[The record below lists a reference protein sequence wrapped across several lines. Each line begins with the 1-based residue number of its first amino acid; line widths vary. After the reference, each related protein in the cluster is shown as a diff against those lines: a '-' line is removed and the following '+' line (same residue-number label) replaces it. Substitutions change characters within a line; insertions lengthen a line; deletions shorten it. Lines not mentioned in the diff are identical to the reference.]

1 MSDHLR
7 NMIEALR
14 LETAKIKQRG
24 SSAQIEL
31 RGGEKIGTAEN
42 KFLYRFPLQE
52 ELKNLRDD
60 TPVRVICDRVEVE
73 GNVVSVAKGS
83 VTVAL
88 EADLGPKIALVRLIT
103 DDSFLIE
110 KLREKLEDIEK
121 ETAHFNHQLA
131 ASVIGAA
138 VPECDIKEPPPQVF
152 GDTALNEKQESA
164 VRLAFGSNTSFIWG
178 PPGTGKTKTLA
189 HIVESYYRAGHSV
202 LIVSNTNVA
211 VDTALQRIA
220 QRLETEPEFHEGTV
234 LRHGPLGKELE
245 ERYGECVNVDKIV
258 ERLGKELEVQK
269 HALQNELLKKRLE
282 AEPLKEALRRLT
294 ELKRLKSEI
303 QQREQAFRSKQS
315 HGQELQDKLRNGR
328 IELNKLEVD
337 LDRSREFGA
346 IRRFLTG
353 LNPQRI
359 ETQINALTRANKNL
373 EGALAATSRQL
384 DEQTVA
390 LERLHRDLVET
401 KAAVPD
407 YNSEA
412 QVKSLLAPIE
422 TSIAHV
428 ETKLRAIEEQLAA
441 LRQQVLNNCRIL
453 ATTVYRTYLKGQVT
467 RIFDVVIIDEASMLM
482 LPMTFFAAGLASKA
496 VVVAGDFRQLAPIV
510 ASDEPLAIE
519 WLKKDAFE
527 KTNIPSEVKRH
538 ATPTQLAVLSMQYRM
553 HPEICDC
560 VNTLFYSDRP
570 LETPNGT
577 GSDAKYFPLG
587 NSRLLF
593 VDTSELNPWSAFKLG
608 GYSRYNLLH
617 ALLIRN
623 LAASLDEELIGPA
636 GACKLGIIS
645 PFSAQTSL
653 LQALLND
660 SIPGRGAEMAAT
672 AHRFQGNERDSIIID
687 LTESVSTRLSRF
699 MKAVDDNEDGARLLN
714 VAISRARHR
723 IILVANFD
731 FLRNKAPHDG
741 KVQRLLDY
749 FEEYGKLIN
758 TTDVLNLRQEDWA
771 EGIFHVSP
779 PPEIDLSDADAQ
791 FLTEGTFYPR
801 FTEDLKSAR
810 SSILIFSPFLTTR
823 GTNRWIDLLRFAISR
838 GVRVRLVTRPPGDQG
853 GVLDEDLPE
862 TVKHIRELGIPVDY
876 RARIHEKIAIID
888 EEILWHG
895 SLNIFSQRDT
905 TESMLRLR
913 SSAACDRV
921 SGFVTS
927 PTARKQQ
934 KHICEPENPE
944 CSDCGEPMTWK
955 NGRFGIYFECDDC
968 GTKIDSWRS
977 QRTPGR
983 SPGSSS
989 SSSGSTPCPRV
1000 GCGGRLIRRK
1010 GRNGPFLGCTNF
1022 HSKNCRETRNIDSV
1036 RKP

>member
-1 MSDHLR
+1 MQDHLS

-14 LETAKIKQRG
+14 LETAKIKERG

-42 KFLYRFPLQE
+42 KFIYCFPLQE
-52 ELKNLRDD
+52 DLKNLRDD
-60 TPVRVICDRVEVE
+60 TPVRVICDRGEIE
-73 GNVVSVAKGS
+73 GNVVSVARGS

-110 KLREKLEDIEK
+110 KLREKLEEVEK
-121 ETAHFNHQLA
+121 ETAHFNHHLA

-138 VPECDIKEPPPQVF
+138 APECGIKEPALQVF
-152 GDTALNEKQESA
+152 SDAHLNEKQQRA

-189 HIVESYYRAGHSV
+189 HIVESYYRAGDSV

-220 QRLETEPEFHEGTV
+220 QRLETEPEFHEGAV

-245 ERYGECVNVDKIV
+245 ERYGERVNVDKVV

-269 HALQNELLKKRLE
+269 QALQNELLKKRLD
-282 AEPLKEALRRLT
+282 AEPLKEALERLA

-315 HGQELQDKLRNGR
+315 HGQELQDKLRDGR
-328 IELNKLEVD
+328 IESNKLEVE
-337 LDRSREFGA
+337 LERSREYGS

-359 ETQINALTRANKNL
+359 EAQINALTRANKSL
-373 EGALAATSRQL
+373 ESALAATSRQL
-384 DEQTVA
+384 DEQKVE
-390 LERLHRDLVET
+390 LERLHRSLVQT

-407 YNSEA
+407 QYSET
-412 QVKSLLAPIE
+412 QVKSLLTPIE
-422 TSIAHV
+422 KSITQLT
-428 ETKLRAIEEQLAA
+428 TKLRAIEDQLGA
-441 LRQQVLNNCRIL
+441 LREQVLNNCRIL
-453 ATTVYRTYLKGQVT
+453 ATTVYRTYLKRQVT

-510 ASDEPLAIE
+510 VSDDPLAIE

-527 KTNIPSEVKRH
+527 KTNIPREVKEREAPKH
-538 ATPTQLAVLSMQYRM
+538 LAVLSTQYRM

-560 VNTLFYSDRP
+560 VNALFYSDRP
-570 LETPNGT
+570 LETLNGT

-587 NSRLLF
+587 DSRLLF

-672 AHRFQGNERDSIIID
+672 AHRFQGNERDTIIID
-687 LTESVSTRLSRF
+687 LTDSVSTRLSRF
-699 MKAVDDNEDGARLLN
+699 MKAVDDGEDGARLLN

-723 IILVANFD
+723 IVLVANFA
-731 FLRNKAPHDG
+731 FLRNNAPRDE
-741 KVQRLLDY
+741 KLQRLLDY
-749 FEEYGKLIN
+749 FEEYGKSIN
-758 TTDVLNLRQEDWA
+758 TADVLNLRQEDWA

-779 PPEIDLSDADAQ
+779 QPEISLSDADAQ

-801 FTEDLKSAR
+801 FTEDLNSAK
-810 SSILIFSPFLTTR
+810 SSILIFSPFLTKR

-853 GVLDEDLPE
+853 GMLDDGLPE
-862 TVKHIRELGIPVDY
+862 VVKHIRGLGIPVDY

-913 SSAACDRV
+913 SPAACARV
-921 SGFVTS
+921 SGYVTS

-934 KHICEPENPE
+934 KSICEAENPE
-944 CSDCGEPMTWK
+944 CPDCVEPMTWK
-955 NGRFGIYFECDDC
+955 NGRYGIYFECEDC
-968 GTKIDSWRS
+968 GTKIDSRRS
-977 QRTPGR
+977 RRMPER
-983 SPGSSS
+983 SSGSSS
-989 SSSGSTPCPRV
+989 NGSISCPRV
-1000 GCGGRLIRRK
+1000 GCGGSLIPKNGRR
-1010 GRNGPFLGCTNF
+1010 GPFRGCTNY
-1022 HSKNCRETRNIDSV
+1022 HSKNCRETQSI
-1036 RKP
+1036 